1 NALKYSPAREE
12 VTVDVRIEGIGL
24 RLEVED
30 RGRGVKPEDR
40 ERIFASWVRVDEDDE
55 QGRKS
60 HGIGLA
66 FCRQAVE
73 AHGGTMTVEDADP
86 CGARFVIELPGE

>member
-1 NALKYSPAREE
+1 MTE
-12 VTVDVRIEGIGL
+12 VSNVFLLAGGL
-24 RLEVED
+24 CLVVED

-40 ERIFASWVRVDEDDE
+40 ERIFASWTRVDEQDPHA
-55 QGRKS
+55 RAS

-73 AHGGTMTVEDADP
+73 AHGGEMTVEDAQP
-86 CGARFVIELPGE
+86 RGARFVIVIPTRPSA